1 MSATSGTSP
10 VSGVQWYSTPPIVS
24 LVAALSALPTA
35 ASWVIEWVA
44 RVPVTNLERCLFA
57 LPLGLPWPT

>member
-24 LVAALSALPTA
+24 LVQMWT
-35 ASWVIEWVA
+35 
-44 RVPVTNLERCLFA
+44 
-57 LPLGLPWPT
+57 